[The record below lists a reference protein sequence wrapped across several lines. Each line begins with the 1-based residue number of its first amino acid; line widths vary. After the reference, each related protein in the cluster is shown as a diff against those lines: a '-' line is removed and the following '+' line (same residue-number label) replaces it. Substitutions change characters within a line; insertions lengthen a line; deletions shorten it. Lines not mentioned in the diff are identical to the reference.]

1 MIDLARSIM
10 HAAHV
15 MTCVLLAAGLSSS
28 LLSIW
33 LHACLRPCVHASSIP
48 LLDGVAVR
56 ELIQGPNL
64 AA

>member
-1 MIDLARSIM
+1 M
-10 HAAHV
+10 HAAACDDL
-15 MTCVLLAAGLSSS
+15 CVTGRT
-28 LLSIW
+28 SIIIIV
-33 LHACLRPCVHASSIP
+33 HMAPCMLRPCVHASSIP